1 MKEAWLVKSE
11 NKNKVENIVKSDDI
25 ISRHS
30 ISFRDLKVINLGE
43 GYVLIIDAPEDVLKR
58 VESLCKDL
66 IEKFDKKD
74 KLFKIISEENEKT
87 ISGFGNIFGD

>member
-87 ISGFGNIFGD
+87 ISGFGNIFG